1 MTLREVEGGLKPL
14 LAVRVSPCEESA
26 GDPVQLNR
34 GGSRFA
40 TKRLDRRCG
49 ARFRVALTRS
59 STFRALLPS
68 AGYRSQVLTIALAK
82 PRP

>member
-1 MTLREVEGGLKPL
+1 VSLRELEGGLKPL
-14 LAVRVSPCEESA
+14 LAVRVSPCTQSA
-26 GDPVQLNR
+26 GIRVQLNR

-40 TKRLDRRCG
+40 TKRLDRRCN
-49 ARFRVALTRS
+49 ARFRVALTGS
-59 STFRALLPS
+59 STFRALLPA